1 MESGPGRLLMSVY
14 TSTHMHTHTGTCPHT
29 CEHTNSKHT
38 PHVHV
43 KNSTWYGLSDRITV
57 TLCITIAV
65 ILLSSLLPLLVLL
78 LTATEFDFVLFGFY
92 SVTILFY
99 LWLVGVSVPGIG
111 QVLSHWTNIPSL
123 KLMLWDWGLLSS
135 PDWPWIWV
143 LLDDRHSWDDRHIL
157 PIPGTKLEFER
168 NSSEP
173 YVSSIQNTVQL
184 PPDFPSL
191 SHPVLILMLGTK
203 SQFRQALTL
212 SQSSNSGYLG

>member
-1 MESGPGRLLMSVY
+1 MNSGLKNKMESGPGRLLMSVY

-78 LTATEFDFVLFGFY
+78 LTATGFDFVLFGFY

-99 LWLVGVSVPGIG
+99 L
-111 QVLSHWTNIPSL
+111 
-123 KLMLWDWGLLSS
+123 
-135 PDWPWIWV
+135 
-143 LLDDRHSWDDRHIL
+143 
-157 PIPGTKLEFER
+157 
-168 NSSEP
+168 
-173 YVSSIQNTVQL
+173 
-184 PPDFPSL
+184 
-191 SHPVLILMLGTK
+191 
-203 SQFRQALTL
+203 
-212 SQSSNSGYLG
+212 